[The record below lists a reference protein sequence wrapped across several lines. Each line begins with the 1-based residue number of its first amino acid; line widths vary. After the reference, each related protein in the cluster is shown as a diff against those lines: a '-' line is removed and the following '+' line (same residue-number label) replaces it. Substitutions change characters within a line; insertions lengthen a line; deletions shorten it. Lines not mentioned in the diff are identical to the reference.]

1 MLYFSSIGCA
11 PLLTMNPTEFLID
24 LANGNIKDKSVPS
37 DLEDKFLPG
46 SQTLEI
52 QDKRPSP
59 IDVHEFLV
67 VAFEL
72 RGSNMEKTKLLQSMM
87 IKGDLGMQEW
97 PNSRGWRA
105 TWRDQFS
112 ILFRRDLKE
121 RHHEYLSRAQVA
133 QVISTAIIA
142 GFLWWHSGKFS
153 HCLKRDLSC
162 KGMRSGAWDLGWTNE
177 FTMEEVEKVLADIE
191 KQTTGY
197 IVNVYCCGS

>member
-1 MLYFSSIGCA
+1 MVHNIAEWSQQFISHQVDSSGSLI
-11 PLLTMNPTEFLID
+11 TEFLID

-37 DLEDKFLPG
+37 ELEDKFLPG

-67 VAFEL
+67 GAFEL
-72 RGSNMEKTKLLQSMM
+72 RGSNMEKTKLLQPM
-87 IKGDLGMQEW
+87 IIK
-97 PNSRGWRA
+97 
-105 TWRDQFS
+105 
-112 ILFRRDLKE
+112 
-121 RHHEYLSRAQVA
+121 V
-133 QVISTAIIA
+133 
-142 GFLWWHSGKFS
+142 KFS

-197 IVNVYCCGS
+197 TVNVYCHGS